1 MTIKMPPKLYL
12 DANILFS
19 AAYGSPAMKRL
30 WEQAMKGTYTLR
42 ASRYVI
48 EEARRNLDN
57 DEQVMAL
64 EESLLRVQIVPEVDP
79 DIPCPIDL
87 PKKDRPVYMAALL
100 AKADYLITSD
110 LDHFGP
116 YLGQKVQGVT
126 ICRLRDL

>member
-1 MTIKMPPKLYL
+1 
-12 DANILFS
+12 
-19 AAYGSPAMKRL
+19 MKCL
-30 WEQAMKGTYTLR
+30 WEQAKKGTYTLI
-42 ASRYVI
+42 ASSYVI
-48 EEARRNLDN
+48 EQARRNLDN
-57 DEQVMAL
+57 DEQGMAL
-64 EESLLRVQIVPEVDP
+64 EECLLRVQIVPEVDP

-100 AKADYLITSD
+100 ARADYLITGD

>member
-1 MTIKMPPKLYL
+1 MPPKLFL
-12 DANILFS
+12 DVNILFS

-30 WEQAMKGTYTLR
+30 WEQAKKGTYTLI
-42 ASRYVI
+42 ASSYVI

-64 EESLLRVQIVPEVDP
+64 EECLIRVQIVPEVDP

-100 AKADYLITSD
+100 ARADYLITGD